1 MVRLL
6 SVLLVI
12 PLLASCTSIIEGDAK
27 PGVSFEKPGPAGT
40 VPTGLEKYYG
50 QQLAWQECASF
61 ATTGS
66 SRQAYG
72 TKRDVECTRLQ
83 VPLDYT
89 KPDGDTI
96 TIGVLRYKATGQKIG
111 SLLINPGGPGASG
124 MASAAA
130 MVSDYR
136 KTELGKRFDLIGFDP
151 RGIGASDPA
160 VKCLTGPERDQDRLD
175 LDVDTSPAGI
185 AQTEQENKA
194 YAEKCAAGTKF
205 GAAMLANMGTRDV
218 VKDMD
223 VLRSALG
230 DAKLSYVG
238 YSYGTR
244 IGTEYAETFPQNVRA
259 LVLDGAVDPAQDPGQ
274 STVAQARGFQRSFD
288 QFVKWCRDRGK
299 CPLVSK
305 DGSNSDAN
313 ASFRQLTLPLIEK
326 PVAVGDRKLSY
337 NDAITATI
345 QALYSEQFWPLL
357 QQGLDELK
365 NGKGAML
372 LRLADVYLDRDDQG
386 NYSTITD
393 AFTAVHCVDDPRM
406 TDKNAMLETAR
417 QYKAAA
423 PFLDDGN
430 PPGAALD
437 SCAFWPAPVTGEIA
451 PPKADGIPPLLVIS
465 TTGDPATPYEA
476 GVNLAKQLN
485 SRLLTFEG
493 EQHTVFL
500 QGRQCVDDIG
510 VKYLID
516 QTLPADG
523 TRCA

>member
-12 PLLASCTSIIEGDAK
+12 PLVASCTSIIEGAAK
-27 PGVSFEKPGPAGT
+27 PGVSLEKAGPAGT
-40 VPTGLEKYYG
+40 VPAGLEKFYG
-50 QQLAWQECASF
+50 QQLGWQDCAPF

-66 SRQAYG
+66 SRAAYG
-72 TKRDVECTRLQ
+72 SKRDVECTRLQ
-83 VPLDYT
+83 VPLDYS

-96 TIGVLRYKATGQKIG
+96 TIGVLRYKATGQRIG

-124 MASAAA
+124 MAAAA
-130 MVSDYR
+130 GMVSDYR
-136 KTELGKRFDLIGFDP
+136 KTELGKRFDLVGFDP

-160 VKCLTGPERDQDRLD
+160 VKCLTGPERDADRLD
-175 LDVDTSPAGI
+175 LDIDTSPAGL

-205 GAAMLANMGTRDV
+205 GASMLANLGTRDV

-259 LVLDGAVDPAQDPGQ
+259 LILDGAVDPTQDQ
-274 STVAQARGFQRSFD
+274 LASLVAQAAGFQKAFD
-288 QFVKWCRDRGK
+288 EFVKWCREKGD
-299 CPLVSK
+299 CPLG
-305 DGSNSDAN
+305 DDAN
-313 ASFRQLTLPLIEK
+313 ASFRQLTTPLIQK
-326 PVAVGDRKLSY
+326 PVNVGDRKLSY
-337 NDAITATI
+337 NDAITAAI
-345 QALYSEQFWPLL
+345 QALYSEQLWPLL
-357 QQGLDELK
+357 LDGLKELK
-365 NGKGAML
+365 NGRGRVLMT
-372 LRLADVYLDRDDQG
+372 LADAYLDRDDQG

-393 AFTAVHCVDDPRM
+393 AFNAVHCVDDQRL
-406 TDKNAMLETAR
+406 TDKNALLDAAKK
-417 QYKAAA
+417 YKEAA

-430 PPGAALD
+430 PPGATLD
-437 SCAFWPAPVTGEIA
+437 ACAFWPAPVTARTG

-465 TTGDPATPYEA
+465 TTGDPATPYDA
-476 GVNLAKQLN
+476 GVNLAKALN
-485 SRLLTFEG
+485 SRLLTYEG
-493 EQHTVFL
+493 VQHTVFL
-500 QGRQCVDDIG
+500 QGVACVDDAG

>member
-1 MVRLL
+1 L

-12 PLLASCTSIIEGDAK
+12 PLLASCTSIVEGDAK
-27 PGVSFEKPGPAGT
+27 PGVTFEKPGPAGT
-40 VPTGLEKYYG
+40 VPAGLEKFYG
-50 QQLAWQECASF
+50 QRLAWQDCAPF

-72 TKRDVECTRLQ
+72 TKRDVECTRLE
-83 VPLDYT
+83 VPLDYA
-89 KPDGDTI
+89 KPEADTI
-96 TIGVLRYKATGQKIG
+96 TIGVLRYRATGQKIG
-111 SLLINPGGPGASG
+111 SLLTNPGGPGASG
-124 MASAAA
+124 MASAAG

-136 KTELGKRFDLIGFDP
+136 KTELAKRFDLIGFDP
-151 RGIGASDPA
+151 RGIGASEPA
-160 VKCLTGPERDQDRLD
+160 VRCLSNSERDAERLD
-175 LDVDTSPAGI
+175 LDTDTSAAGI
-185 AQTEQENKA
+185 AQTEQENRT

-205 GAAMLANMGTRDV
+205 GASMLANLGTRDV

-259 LVLDGAVDPAQDPGQ
+259 LVLDGAVDPTQDQLQ
-274 STVAQARGFQRSFD
+274 SLVAQAAGFQKAFD
-288 QFVKWCRDRGK
+288 EFIKWCREKDD
-299 CPLVSK
+299 CPLT
-305 DGSNSDAN
+305 GDAN
-313 ASFRQLTLPLIEK
+313 SSFRQLTTPLIQK
-326 PVAVGDRKLSY
+326 PVDVGNRKLSY

-345 QALYSEQFWPLL
+345 QALYSEQLWPLL
-357 QQGLDELK
+357 LQGLNELK
-365 NGKGAML
+365 DGKGQML
-372 LRLADVYLDRDDQG
+372 LRLADAYFDRDDQG
-386 NYSTITD
+386 SYSTITD
-393 AFTAVHCVDDPRM
+393 AFSAVHCVDDPRL
-406 TDKNAMLETAR
+406 TDKNALLETAR

-437 SCAFWPAPVTGEIA
+437 ACAFWPAPVSARTG

-476 GVNLAKQLN
+476 GVNLAKALN

-493 EQHTVFL
+493 VQHTVFL
-500 QGRQCVDDIG
+500 QGQPCVDAAG
-510 VKYLID
+510 VKYLVD
-516 QTLPADG
+516 LTLPADG
-523 TRCA
+523 TRCAS

>member
-12 PLLASCTSIIEGDAK
+12 PLLASCTSVIEGTSK
-27 PGVSFEKPGPAGT
+27 PGVSFESSGPAGV
-40 VPTGLEKYYG
+40 VPAGLEEFYG
-50 QQLAWQECASF
+50 QKLGWENCAPY

-66 SRQAYG
+66 SRDAYG
-72 TKRDVECTRLQ
+72 TKRDVECTRLR
-83 VPLDYT
+83 VPLDYS
-89 KPDGDTI
+89 KPTGDTI

-111 SLLINPGGPGASG
+111 SLLTNPGGPGASG
-124 MASAAA
+124 MASAAG
-130 MVSDYR
+130 MVSEYR
-136 KTELGKRFDLIGFDP
+136 KTDLAEKFDLIGFDP
-151 RGIGASDPA
+151 RGIGASEPA
-160 VKCLTGPERDQDRLD
+160 VTCLTGPERDAERLD
-175 LDVDTSPAGI
+175 LDTDTSPAGI
-185 AQTEQENKA
+185 AQTEQENRT

-205 GAAMLANMGTRDV
+205 GAAMLANLGTRDV

-259 LVLDGAVDPAQDPGQ
+259 LILDGAVDPTQDQ
-274 STVAQARGFQRSFD
+274 LASLVAQAAGFQKAFD
-288 QFVKWCRDRGK
+288 EFVKWCRGK
-299 CPLVSK
+299 KDCPL
-305 DGSNSDAN
+305 GADAN
-313 ASFRQLTLPLIEK
+313 SSFRQLTTPLIQK
-326 PVAVGDRKLSY
+326 PVDVGDRKLSY
-337 NDAITATI
+337 NDAITAAI
-345 QALYSEQFWPLL
+345 QAMYSEQLWPILL
-357 QQGLDELK
+357 NGLQELK
-365 NGKGAML
+365 AGKGTTL
-372 LRLADVYLDRDDQG
+372 LRLADAYFDRDDQG
-386 NYSTITD
+386 QYSTITD
-393 AFTAVHCVDDPRM
+393 AFNAVHCVDDPRL
-406 TDKNAMLETAR
+406 TDKNALLET
-417 QYKAAA
+417 QKKYKEAA

-430 PPGAALD
+430 PAGAALD
-437 SCAFWPAPVTGEIA
+437 SCAFWPAPVTARTG

-476 GVNLAKQLN
+476 GVNLAKALN

-493 EQHTVFL
+493 VQHTVFL
-500 QGRQCVDDIG
+500 QGDRCVDDAG

>member
-12 PLLASCTSIIEGDAK
+12 PLLASCTSVIEGGPK
-27 PGVSFEKPGPAGT
+27 PGVTLEKAGPAGP
-40 VPTGLEKYYG
+40 VPAGLEEFYG
-50 QQLAWQECASF
+50 QQVAWQDCSSF

-72 TKRDVECTRLQ
+72 SKRDVECSRVQ
-83 VPLDYT
+83 VPLDYA
-89 KPDGDTI
+89 KPTGDKI
-96 TIGVLRYKATGQKIG
+96 TIGVLRYKATGDRIG

-124 MASAAA
+124 MAAAA
-130 MVSDYR
+130 GMVSDYR

-151 RGIGASDPA
+151 RGIGASEPA
-160 VKCLTGPERDQDRLD
+160 VRCLTGPERDAERLD
-175 LDVDTSPAGI
+175 LDLDTSPAGI

-194 YAEKCAAGTKF
+194 YADKCAAGTKF
-205 GAAMLANMGTRDV
+205 GASMLANLGTRDV

-259 LVLDGAVDPAQDPGQ
+259 LILDGAVDPGQDPLA
-274 STVAQARGFQRSFD
+274 SLVAQAAGFQKAFD
-288 QFVKWCRDRGK
+288 EFVKWCREKGD
-299 CPLVSK
+299 CPLT
-305 DGSNSDAN
+305 GGDAN
-313 ASFRQLTLPLIEK
+313 ASFRQLTTPLIGK
-326 PVAVGDRKLSY
+326 PVDVGDRKLGY

-345 QALYSEQFWPLL
+345 QALYSEQLWPVLL
-357 QQGLDELK
+357 NGLTELK
-365 NGKGAML
+365 NGKGRVL
-372 LRLADVYLDRDDQG
+372 LALADAYFDRDDQG
-386 NYSTITD
+386 EYSTITD
-393 AFTAVHCVDDPRM
+393 AFSAVHCVDDPRL
-406 TDKNAMLETAR
+406 TDKNALLESAR
-417 QYKAAA
+417 AYKAAA

-437 SCAFWPAPVTGEIA
+437 SCAFWPAPVTARTG

-476 GVNLAKQLN
+476 GVNLAKALN

-493 EQHTVFL
+493 VQHTVFL
-500 QGRQCVDDIG
+500 QGEKCVDDAG

>member
-12 PLLASCTSIIEGDAK
+12 PLLASCTTLIEGAAK

-40 VPTGLEKYYG
+40 VPAGLEKFYG
-50 QQLAWQECASF
+50 QRLAWENCAAY
-61 ATTGS
+61 ATTGT
-66 SRQAYG
+66 SREAFG
-72 TKRDVECTRLQ
+72 SKRDVECTRLE

-96 TIGVLRYKATGQKIG
+96 TIGVLRWKATGQKIG

-124 MASAAA
+124 MATAAGLVA
-130 MVSDYR
+130 DYR
-136 KTELGKRFDLIGFDP
+136 KTDLAARFDLIGFDP
-151 RGIGASDPA
+151 RGIGASLP
-160 VKCLTGPERDQDRLD
+160 VVQCLTGPERDADRLD
-175 LDVDTSPAGI
+175 LDLDTSAAGI
-185 AQTEQENKA
+185 TQTEQENKA

-205 GAAMLANMGTRDV
+205 GASMLANMGTRDV

-259 LVLDGAVDPAQDPGQ
+259 LILDGAVDPAQDQGQ

-288 QFVKWCRDRGK
+288 EFVKFCRDKGK
-299 CPLVSK
+299 CPL
-305 DGSNSDAN
+305 DGDAN

-326 PVAVGDRKLSY
+326 PVAVGNRKLSY
-337 NDAITATI
+337 NDALTATL
-345 QALYSEQFWPLL
+345 QALYSEQLWPLL
-357 QQGLDELK
+357 QQGLEELK
-365 NGKGAML
+365 AGKGTML
-372 LRLADVYLDRDDQG
+372 LRLADLYLDRDDQG

-393 AFTAVHCVDDPRM
+393 AFNAVHCVDDARV
-406 TDKNAMLETAR
+406 TDKNAMLEVAK

-437 SCAFWPAPVTGEIA
+437 PCAFWPVPVTGRTGV
-451 PPKADGIPPLLVIS
+451 PKADGIPPLLVIS
-465 TTGDPATPYEA
+465 TTGDPATPYDA
-476 GVNLAKQLN
+476 GVNLAKSLN

-500 QGRQCVDDIG
+500 QGRECVDTIG

>member
-1 MVRLL
+1 MPRLL

-12 PLLASCTSIIEGDAK
+12 PLLASCTSVIEGGAK
-27 PGVSFEKPGPAGT
+27 PGVSLEKAGPAGT
-40 VPTGLEKYYG
+40 VPAGLEKFYG
-50 QQLAWQECASF
+50 QQLGWQECASF

-72 TKRDVECTRLQ
+72 SKRDVECTRVQ
-83 VPLDYT
+83 VPLDYA

-96 TIGVLRYKATGQKIG
+96 TIGALRLKATGQKIG

-124 MASAAA
+124 MAAAA
-130 MVSDYR
+130 GMVADYR
-136 KTELGKRFDLIGFDP
+136 KTDLGKRFDLVGFDP
-151 RGIGASDPA
+151 RGIGASEPA
-160 VKCLTGPERDQDRLD
+160 VRCLTGQERDAERLD
-175 LDVDTSPAGI
+175 LDLDTSPAGI

-194 YAEKCAAGTKF
+194 YADKCAAGTKF
-205 GAAMLANMGTRDV
+205 GASMLANLGTRDV

-259 LVLDGAVDPAQDPGQ
+259 LVLDGAVDPAQDPLA
-274 STVAQARGFQRSFD
+274 SLVAQAAGFQKAFD
-288 QFVKWCRDRGK
+288 EFVKWCREKGD
-299 CPLVSK
+299 CPLS
-305 DGSNSDAN
+305 DDAN
-313 ASFRQLTLPLIEK
+313 TSFRNLTTPLIQK
-326 PVAVGDRKLSY
+326 PVDVGDRKLSY

-345 QALYSEQFWPLL
+345 QALYSEQLWPVLL
-357 QQGLDELK
+357 NGLTELR
-365 NGKGAML
+365 NGKGRVL
-372 LRLADVYLDRDDQG
+372 LALADAYYDRDDQG
-386 NYSTITD
+386 QYSTITD
-393 AFTAVHCVDDPRM
+393 AFSAVHCVDDPRL
-406 TDKNAMLETAR
+406 TDKNALLEAAKA
-417 QYKAAA
+417 YKAAA

-437 SCAFWPAPVTGEIA
+437 SCAFWPAPVTA
-451 PPKADGIPPLLVIS
+451 RTDPPKADGIPPLLVIS
-465 TTGDPATPYEA
+465 TTGDPATPYQA
-476 GVNLAKQLN
+476 GVNLAKALN

-493 EQHTVFL
+493 VQHTVFL
-500 QGRQCVDDIG
+500 QGEKCVDDAG

>member
-12 PLLASCTSIIEGDAK
+12 PLLASCTSIVDGTAK
-27 PGVSFEKPGPAGT
+27 PGVSLEKPGPAGT
-40 VPTGLEKYYG
+40 VPAGLEKFYG
-50 QQLAWQECASF
+50 QQLAWQDCAPF

-72 TKRDVECTRLQ
+72 SKRDVECTRLQ
-83 VPLDYT
+83 VPLDYS

-96 TIGVLRYKATGQKIG
+96 TIGVLRYRATGQKIG

-124 MASAAA
+124 MASAAGLIT
-130 MVSDYR
+130 DYR
-136 KTELGKRFDLIGFDP
+136 KTELAKRFDLIGFDP
-151 RGIGASDPA
+151 RGIGASEPA
-160 VKCLTGPERDQDRLD
+160 VRCLTGAERDAERLD
-175 LDVDTSPAGI
+175 LDVDTSAEGI

-205 GAAMLANMGTRDV
+205 GAAMLANLGTRDV

-230 DAKLSYVG
+230 DAKLSYLG

-259 LVLDGAVDPAQDPGQ
+259 LILDGAVDPTQDQ
-274 STVAQARGFQRSFD
+274 LASLVAQAAGFQKAFD
-288 QFVKWCRDRGK
+288 EFVKWCREKKD
-299 CPLVSK
+299 CPLG
-305 DGSNSDAN
+305 DDAN
-313 ASFRQLTLPLIEK
+313 ASFRQLTTPLIQK
-326 PVAVGDRKLSY
+326 PVNVGDRKLSY

-345 QALYSEQFWPLL
+345 QALYSEQLWPLL
-357 QQGLDELK
+357 LDGLDELK
-365 NGKGAML
+365 TGKGGTL
-372 LRLADVYLDRDDQG
+372 LRLADAYLDRDDQG

-393 AFTAVHCVDDPRM
+393 AFTAVHCVDDPRL
-406 TDKNAMLETAR
+406 TDKNALLETAKK
-417 QYKAAA
+417 YKEAA

-437 SCAFWPAPVTGEIA
+437 SCAFWPAPVSGRTA

-465 TTGDPATPYEA
+465 TTGDPATPYQA
-476 GVNLAKQLN
+476 GVNLAKALN

-493 EQHTVFL
+493 VQHTVFL
-500 QGRQCVDDIG
+500 QGDKCVDEAG

-516 QTLPADG
+516 LTLPADG

>member
-1 MVRLL
+1 M
-6 SVLLVI
+6 LLVI
-12 PLLASCTSIIEGDAK
+12 PLLASCTSIIEGAAK
-27 PGVSFEKPGPAGT
+27 PGVSLEKPGPAGT
-40 VPTGLEKYYG
+40 VPAGLEKFYG
-50 QQLAWQECASF
+50 QQLAWQDCASF
-61 ATTGS
+61 AKTGS

-72 TKRDVECTRLQ
+72 NKRDVECTRLQ
-83 VPLDYT
+83 VPLDYS

-96 TIGVLRYKATGQKIG
+96 IIGVLRYKATGQKIG

-124 MASAAA
+124 MAAAA
-130 MVSDYR
+130 GMVSDYR

-151 RGIGASDPA
+151 RGIGASEPE
-160 VKCLTGPERDQDRLD
+160 VKCLTGPERDAERLD
-175 LDVDTSPAGI
+175 LDVDTSAQGI

-205 GAAMLANMGTRDV
+205 GAAMLANLGTRDV

-259 LVLDGAVDPAQDPGQ
+259 LILDGAVDPTQDQ
-274 STVAQARGFQRSFD
+274 FASLVAQAAGFQKAFTEFS
-288 QFVKWCRDRGK
+288 KWCRAQRD
-299 CPLVSK
+299 CPLG
-305 DGSNSDAN
+305 DDAN
-313 ASFRQLTLPLIEK
+313 ASFRELTTPLIQK
-326 PVAVGDRKLSY
+326 PVEVGNRKLSY
-337 NDAITATI
+337 NDAITAAI
-345 QALYSEQFWPLL
+345 QAMYSEQLWPVLL
-357 QQGLDELK
+357 NGLTELK
-365 NGKGAML
+365 KGRGTTL
-372 LRLADVYLDRDDQG
+372 LRLADAYFDRDDQG

-393 AFTAVHCVDDPRM
+393 AFNAVHCVDDPRL
-406 TDKNAMLETAR
+406 TDKNALLETAKK
-417 QYKAAA
+417 YKEAA

-430 PPGAALD
+430 PAGAALD
-437 SCAFWPAPVTGEIA
+437 SCAFWPAPVTGRTEA
-451 PPKADGIPPLLVIS
+451 PKAGGIPPLLVIS

-476 GVNLAKQLN
+476 GVNLAKALN
-485 SRLLTFEG
+485 SKLLTFEG
-493 EQHTVFL
+493 VQHTVFL
-500 QGRQCVDDIG
+500 QGEACVDDIG

>member
-1 MVRLL
+1 
-6 SVLLVI
+6 VLLVI
-12 PLLASCTSIIEGDAK
+12 PLLASCTSILEGTAK

-40 VPTGLEKYYG
+40 VPAGLEKFYG
-50 QQLAWQECASF
+50 QQLAWQDCAPF

-72 TKRDVECTRLQ
+72 SKRDVECTRLQ
-83 VPLDYT
+83 VPLDYS

-96 TIGVLRYKATGQKIG
+96 TIGVLRYRATGQKIG
-111 SLLINPGGPGASG
+111 SLLINPGGPGGSG
-124 MASAAA
+124 MASAAG
-130 MVSDYR
+130 MVADYR

-151 RGIGASDPA
+151 RGIGASEPE
-160 VKCLTGPERDQDRLD
+160 VKCLTGPERDAERLD
-175 LDVDTSPAGI
+175 LDVDTSAEGI

-230 DAKLSYVG
+230 DAKLTYVG

-259 LVLDGAVDPAQDPGQ
+259 LILDGAVDPTQDQ
-274 STVAQARGFQRSFD
+274 LASLVAQAAGFQKAFD
-288 QFVKWCRDRGK
+288 EFVKWCREKRD

-305 DGSNSDAN
+305 DGSSSDAN
-313 ASFRQLTLPLIEK
+313 ASFRQLTTPLIQK
-326 PVAVGDRKLSY
+326 PVDVGNRKLSY
-337 NDAITATI
+337 NDAITAAI
-345 QALYSEQFWPLL
+345 QAMYSQQLWPVLL
-357 QQGLDELK
+357 DGLNELK
-365 NGKGAML
+365 KGRGTTL
-372 LRLADVYLDRDDQG
+372 LRLADAYFDRDDQG

-393 AFTAVHCVDDPRM
+393 AFNAVHCVDDPRL
-406 TDKNAMLETAR
+406 TDKNALLETAKK
-417 QYKAAA
+417 YKEAA

-430 PPGAALD
+430 PPGAPLD
-437 SCAFWPAPVTGEIA
+437 ACAFWPAPVTGRTD
-451 PPKADGIPPLLVIS
+451 PPKADGIPPLLIIS
-465 TTGDPATPYEA
+465 TTKDPATPYEA
-476 GVNLAKQLN
+476 GVNLAKALN

-493 EQHTVFL
+493 VQHTVFL
-500 QGRQCVDDIG
+500 QGEKCVDDIG

>member
-1 MVRLL
+1 L

-12 PLLASCTSIIEGDAK
+12 PLLASCTSILDGTAK

-40 VPTGLEKYYG
+40 VPAGLEKFYG
-50 QQLAWQECASF
+50 QQLAWQDCAPF

-72 TKRDVECTRLQ
+72 SKRDVECTRLQ
-83 VPLDYT
+83 VPLDYS

-96 TIGVLRYKATGQKIG
+96 TIGVLRYRATGQKIG
-111 SLLINPGGPGASG
+111 SLLINPGGPGGSG
-124 MASAAA
+124 MASAAG
-130 MVSDYR
+130 MVADYR

-151 RGIGASDPA
+151 RGIGASEPE
-160 VKCLTGPERDQDRLD
+160 VKCLTGPERDAERLD
-175 LDVDTSPAGI
+175 LDVDTSAEGI

-259 LVLDGAVDPAQDPGQ
+259 LILDGAVDPTQDQ
-274 STVAQARGFQRSFD
+274 LASLVAQAAGFQKAFD
-288 QFVKWCRDRGK
+288 EFVKWCREKRD
-299 CPLVSK
+299 CPLE
-305 DGSNSDAN
+305 DDAN
-313 ASFRQLTLPLIEK
+313 ASFRRLTTPLIQK
-326 PVAVGDRKLSY
+326 PVDVGNRKLSY
-337 NDAITATI
+337 NDAITAAI
-345 QALYSEQFWPLL
+345 QAMYSEQLWPLL
-357 QQGLDELK
+357 LDGLNELK
-365 NGKGAML
+365 KGRGSTL
-372 LRLADVYLDRDDQG
+372 LRLADAYFDRDDQG

-393 AFTAVHCVDDPRM
+393 AFNAVHCVDDPRL
-406 TDKNAMLETAR
+406 TDKNALLETAKK
-417 QYKAAA
+417 YKEAA

-430 PPGAALD
+430 PPGAPLD
-437 SCAFWPAPVTGEIA
+437 ACAFWPAPVTGRTD

-476 GVNLAKQLN
+476 GVNLAKALN

-493 EQHTVFL
+493 VQHTVFL
-500 QGRQCVDDIG
+500 QGEKCVDDIG

>member
-12 PLLASCTSIIEGDAK
+12 PLLASCTSILEGTAK
-27 PGVSFEKPGPAGT
+27 PGVTFEKPGPAGT
-40 VPTGLEKYYG
+40 VPTGLEKFYG
-50 QQLAWQECASF
+50 QQLAWQDCAPF

-72 TKRDVECTRLQ
+72 SKRDVECTRLQ
-83 VPLDYT
+83 VPLDYS

-96 TIGVLRYKATGQKIG
+96 TIGVLRYRATGQKIG
-111 SLLINPGGPGASG
+111 SLLINPGGPGGSG
-124 MASAAA
+124 MASAAG
-130 MVSDYR
+130 MVADYH
-136 KTELGKRFDLIGFDP
+136 KTELAKRFDLIGFDP
-151 RGIGASDPA
+151 RGIGASEPE
-160 VKCLTGPERDQDRLD
+160 VKCLTGPERDAERLD
-175 LDVDTSPAGI
+175 LDVDTSAEGI

-194 YAEKCAAGTKF
+194 YAGKCAAGTKF

-230 DAKLSYVG
+230 DAKLTYVG

-259 LVLDGAVDPAQDPGQ
+259 LILDGAVDPTQDQ
-274 STVAQARGFQRSFD
+274 LASLVAQAAGFQKAFD
-288 QFVKWCRDRGK
+288 EFAKWCREKRD
-299 CPLVSK
+299 CPLG
-305 DGSNSDAN
+305 DNAN
-313 ASFRQLTLPLIEK
+313 ASFRQLTTPLIQK
-326 PVAVGDRKLSY
+326 PVDVGNRKLSY
-337 NDAITATI
+337 NDAITAAI
-345 QALYSEQFWPLL
+345 QAMYSQQLWPLL
-357 QQGLDELK
+357 LDGLNELK
-365 NGKGAML
+365 KGRGTTL
-372 LRLADVYLDRDDQG
+372 LRLADAYFDRDDQG

-393 AFTAVHCVDDPRM
+393 AFNAVHCVDDPRL
-406 TDKNAMLETAR
+406 TDKNALLETAKK
-417 QYKAAA
+417 YKEAA

-430 PPGAALD
+430 PPGAPLD
-437 SCAFWPAPVTGEIA
+437 ACAFWPAPVTGRTD
-451 PPKADGIPPLLVIS
+451 PPKADGIPPLLIIS
-465 TTGDPATPYEA
+465 TTKDPATPYEA
-476 GVNLAKQLN
+476 GVNLAKALN

-493 EQHTVFL
+493 VQHTVFL
-500 QGRQCVDDIG
+500 QGEKCVDDIG

>member
-1 MVRLL
+1 M

-12 PLLASCTSIIEGDAK
+12 PLLASCTSIIEGAAK
-27 PGVSFEKPGPAGT
+27 PGVSLEKPGPAGT
-40 VPTGLEKYYG
+40 VPAGLEKFYG
-50 QQLAWQECASF
+50 QQLAWQDCAPF

-72 TKRDVECTRLQ
+72 SRRDVECTRLQ
-83 VPLDYT
+83 VPLDYS

-124 MASAAA
+124 MASAAG

-151 RGIGASDPA
+151 RGIGASEPE
-160 VKCLTGPERDQDRLD
+160 VKCLTGPERDAERLD
-175 LDVDTSPAGI
+175 LDVDTSAQGI

-205 GAAMLANMGTRDV
+205 GAAMLANLGTRDV

-259 LVLDGAVDPAQDPGQ
+259 LILDGAVDPTQNQLA
-274 STVAQARGFQRSFD
+274 SLVAQAAGFQKAFD
-288 QFVKWCRDRGK
+288 EFVKWCRDQRD
-299 CPLVSK
+299 CPLG
-305 DGSNSDAN
+305 DDAN
-313 ASFRQLTLPLIEK
+313 ASFRQLTTPLIQK
-326 PVAVGDRKLSY
+326 PVEVGNRKLSY
-337 NDAITATI
+337 NDAITAAI
-345 QALYSEQFWPLL
+345 QAMYSEQLWPVLL
-357 QQGLDELK
+357 NGLTELK
-365 NGKGAML
+365 KGRGTTL
-372 LRLADVYLDRDDQG
+372 LRLADAYFDRDDQG

-393 AFTAVHCVDDPRM
+393 AFNAVHCVDDPRL
-406 TDKNAMLETAR
+406 TDKNALLETAKK
-417 QYKAAA
+417 YKEAA

-437 SCAFWPAPVTGEIA
+437 SCAFWPVPVSGRTD

-476 GVNLAKQLN
+476 GVNLAKALN
-485 SRLLTFEG
+485 SKLLTFEG
-493 EQHTVFL
+493 VQHTVFL
-500 QGRQCVDDIG
+500 QGEKCVDEIG

>member
-1 MVRLL
+1 MARLL

-12 PLLASCTSIIEGDAK
+12 PLLASCTSIIEGTSK
-27 PGVSFEKPGPAGT
+27 PGVIFEETGPAGT
-40 VPTGLEKYYG
+40 VPAGLEEFYG
-50 QQLAWQECASF
+50 QKLGWESCAPY

-66 SRQAYG
+66 SREAYG
-72 TKRDVECTRLQ
+72 TKRDVECTRLR

-89 KPDGDTI
+89 KPTGDTI

-111 SLLINPGGPGASG
+111 SLLTNPGGPGASG
-124 MASAAA
+124 MASAAGMITA
-130 MVSDYR
+130 YR
-136 KTELGKRFDLIGFDP
+136 KTDLAAKFDLVGFDP
-151 RGIGASDPA
+151 RGIGASEPA
-160 VKCLTGPERDQDRLD
+160 VKCLTGPERDAERLD

-194 YAEKCAAGTKF
+194 YAEKCAAETKF
-205 GAAMLANMGTRDV
+205 GASMLANLGTRDV

-259 LVLDGAVDPAQDPGQ
+259 LILDGAVDPTQDQ
-274 STVAQARGFQRSFD
+274 LASLVAQAAGFQKAFD
-288 QFVKWCRDRGK
+288 EFVKWCRGK
-299 CPLVSK
+299 NDCPLG
-305 DGSNSDAN
+305 DDAN
-313 ASFRQLTLPLIEK
+313 ASFRQLTTPLIQK
-326 PVAVGDRKLSY
+326 PVTVGDRKLSY
-337 NDAITATI
+337 NDAITAAI
-345 QALYSEQFWPLL
+345 QAMYSEQLWPILL
-357 QQGLDELK
+357 NGLQELK
-365 NGKGAML
+365 SGKGTTL
-372 LRLADVYLDRDDQG
+372 LRLADAYYDRDDQG
-386 NYSTITD
+386 SYSTITD
-393 AFTAVHCVDDPRM
+393 AFNAVHCVDDARL
-406 TDKNAMLETAR
+406 TDKNALLETAK

-437 SCAFWPAPVTGEIA
+437 ACSFWPAPVSATIA

-476 GVNLAKQLN
+476 GVNLAKALN

-493 EQHTVFL
+493 VQHTVFL
-500 QGRQCVDDIG
+500 QGDQCVDGAG

>member
-1 MVRLL
+1 M
-6 SVLLVI
+6 LLVI
-12 PLLASCTSIIEGDAK
+12 PLLASCTSVIEGAAK
-27 PGVSFEKPGPAGT
+27 PGVSLEKPGPAGT
-40 VPTGLEKYYG
+40 VPAGLEKFYG
-50 QQLAWQECASF
+50 QQLAWQDCAPF
-61 ATTGS
+61 AKTGS

-72 TKRDVECTRLQ
+72 SKRDVECTRLQ

-89 KPDGDTI
+89 KPDGNTI

-124 MASAAA
+124 MAAAAA

-151 RGIGASDPA
+151 RGIGASEPE
-160 VKCLTGPERDQDRLD
+160 VKCLTGPERDAERLD
-175 LDVDTSPAGI
+175 LDVDTSAQGI

-205 GAAMLANMGTRDV
+205 GAAMLANLGTRDV

-259 LVLDGAVDPAQDPGQ
+259 LILDGAVDPTQDQ
-274 STVAQARGFQRSFD
+274 LASLVAQAAGFQKAFTE
-288 QFVKWCRDRGK
+288 FAKWCRAQRD
-299 CPLVSK
+299 CPLG
-305 DGSNSDAN
+305 DDAN
-313 ASFRQLTLPLIEK
+313 ASFRELTTPLIQK
-326 PVAVGDRKLSY
+326 PVEVGNRKLSY
-337 NDAITATI
+337 NDAITAAI
-345 QALYSEQFWPLL
+345 QAMYSEQLWPVLL
-357 QQGLDELK
+357 NGLTELK
-365 NGKGAML
+365 KGRGTTL
-372 LRLADVYLDRDDQG
+372 LRLADAYFDRDDQG

-393 AFTAVHCVDDPRM
+393 AFNAVHCVDDPRL
-406 TDKNAMLETAR
+406 TDKNALLETAKK
-417 QYKAAA
+417 YKEAA

-437 SCAFWPAPVTGEIA
+437 SCAFWPAPVTSRTDA
-451 PPKADGIPPLLVIS
+451 PKADGIPPLLVIS

-476 GVNLAKQLN
+476 GVNLAKALN
-485 SRLLTFEG
+485 SKLLTFEG
-493 EQHTVFL
+493 VQHTVFL
-500 QGRQCVDDIG
+500 QGETCVDEIG

>member
-12 PLLASCTSIIEGDAK
+12 PLLASCTTIIEGAAK
-27 PGVSFEKPGPAGT
+27 PGVSLEKPGPAGT
-40 VPTGLEKYYG
+40 VPAGLEKFYG
-50 QQLAWQECASF
+50 QQLAWQECSSF

-66 SRQAYG
+66 SKDAYG
-72 TKRDVECTRLQ
+72 SKRDVECTRLQ
-83 VPLDYT
+83 VPLDYA
-89 KPDGDTI
+89 KPDADTI
-96 TIGVLRYKATGQKIG
+96 TIGVLRWKATGQKIG

-124 MASAAA
+124 MAAAA
-130 MVSDYR
+130 SMVGEYR
-136 KTELGKRFDLIGFDP
+136 KSELGGRFDLIGFDP
-151 RGIGASDPA
+151 RGIGASEPA
-160 VKCLTGPERDQDRLD
+160 VRCLTGPERDADRLD
-175 LDVDTSPAGI
+175 LDLDTSPAGI

-194 YAEKCAAGTKF
+194 YAEKCSAGTKF
-205 GAAMLANMGTRDV
+205 GASMLANMGTRDV

-259 LVLDGAVDPAQDPGQ
+259 LILDGAVDPAQDQGQ

-288 QFVKWCRDRGK
+288 EFAKWCREKGDCALG
-299 CPLVSK
+299 
-305 DGSNSDAN
+305 DDAN

-326 PVAVGDRKLSY
+326 PVAVGNRKLSY

-345 QALYSEQFWPLL
+345 QALYSEQLWPLL
-357 QQGLDELK
+357 QQGLEELK
-365 NGKGAML
+365 AGKGTML
-372 LRLADVYLDRDDQG
+372 LRLADIYLDRDEQG

-393 AFTAVHCVDDPRM
+393 AFNAVHCVDDARV
-406 TDKNAMLETAR
+406 TDKNAMVEVAK

-437 SCAFWPAPVTGEIA
+437 ACAFWPVPVTGRTGV
-451 PPKADGIPPLLVIS
+451 PKADGIPPLLVIS

-500 QGRQCVDDIG
+500 QGVQCVDAAG

-523 TRCA
+523 TRCAS

>member
-27 PGVSFEKPGPAGT
+27 PGVTLEKPGPAGT
-40 VPTGLEKYYG
+40 VPAGLEKFYG
-50 QQLAWQECASF
+50 QQLAWQDCAPF

-72 TKRDVECTRLQ
+72 SKRDVECTRLT
-83 VPLDYT
+83 VPLDYS

-124 MASAAA
+124 MASAAG
-130 MVSDYR
+130 MIPDYR
-136 KTELGKRFDLIGFDP
+136 KTDLAKRFDLIGFDP
-151 RGIGASDPA
+151 RGIGASEPE
-160 VKCLTGPERDQDRLD
+160 VKCLTDPERDAERLD
-175 LDVDTSPAGI
+175 LDVDTSAQGI

-205 GAAMLANMGTRDV
+205 GASMLANLGTRDV

-259 LVLDGAVDPAQDPGQ
+259 LILDGAVDPTQDQ
-274 STVAQARGFQRSFD
+274 LASLVAQAAGFQKAFD
-288 QFVKWCRDRGK
+288 EFVKWCRDKGG
-299 CPLVSK
+299 CPLG
-305 DGSNSDAN
+305 DDAN
-313 ASFRQLTLPLIEK
+313 ASFRQLTTPLIQK
-326 PVAVGDRKLSY
+326 PVSVGARLLSY
-337 NDAITATI
+337 NDAITAAI
-345 QALYSEQFWPLL
+345 QAMYSEQLWPVLL
-357 QQGLDELK
+357 KGLTELK
-365 NGKGAML
+365 NGRGSVL
-372 LRLADVYLDRDDQG
+372 LDLADAYFDRDDQG
-386 NYSTITD
+386 KYSTITD
-393 AFTAVHCVDDPRM
+393 AFNAVHCVDDPRL
-406 TDKNAMLETAR
+406 TDKNALLETAKK
-417 QYKAAA
+417 YKEAA

-437 SCAFWPAPVTGEIA
+437 SCAFWPAPVSGRTD

-465 TTGDPATPYEA
+465 TTGDPATPYQS
-476 GVNLAKQLN
+476 GVNLAKALN
-485 SRLLTFEG
+485 SKLLTYEG
-493 EQHTVFL
+493 VQHTVFL
-500 QGRQCVDDIG
+500 QGVQCVDDAG

>member
-1 MVRLL
+1 L

-12 PLLASCTSIIEGDAK
+12 PLLASCTSILEGTAK

-40 VPTGLEKYYG
+40 VPAGLEKFYG
-50 QQLAWQECASF
+50 QQLAWQDCAPF

-72 TKRDVECTRLQ
+72 SKRDVECTRLQ
-83 VPLDYT
+83 VPLDYS

-96 TIGVLRYKATGQKIG
+96 TIGVLRYRATGQKIG
-111 SLLINPGGPGASG
+111 SLLINPGGPGGSG
-124 MASAAA
+124 MAAAA
-130 MVSDYR
+130 GMVADYR

-151 RGIGASDPA
+151 RGIGASEPE
-160 VKCLTGPERDQDRLD
+160 VKCLTGPERDAERLD
-175 LDVDTSPAGI
+175 LDVDTSAEGI

-230 DAKLSYVG
+230 DAKLTYVG

-259 LVLDGAVDPAQDPGQ
+259 LILDGAVDPTQDQ
-274 STVAQARGFQRSFD
+274 LASLVAQAAGFQKAFD
-288 QFVKWCRDRGK
+288 EFAKWCREKRD
-299 CPLVSK
+299 CPLG
-305 DGSNSDAN
+305 DDAN
-313 ASFRQLTLPLIEK
+313 ASFRQLTTPLIQK
-326 PVAVGDRKLSY
+326 PVDVGNRKLSY
-337 NDAITATI
+337 NDAITAAI
-345 QALYSEQFWPLL
+345 QAMYSEQLWPLL
-357 QQGLDELK
+357 LDGLNELK
-365 NGKGAML
+365 KGRGTTL
-372 LRLADVYLDRDDQG
+372 LRLADAYFDRDDQG

-393 AFTAVHCVDDPRM
+393 AFNAVHCVDDPRL
-406 TDKNAMLETAR
+406 TDKNALLETAKK
-417 QYKAAA
+417 YKEAA

-430 PPGAALD
+430 PPGAPLD
-437 SCAFWPAPVTGEIA
+437 ACAFWPAPVTGRTD
-451 PPKADGIPPLLVIS
+451 PPKADGIPPLLIIS
-465 TTGDPATPYEA
+465 TTKDPATPYEA
-476 GVNLAKQLN
+476 GVNLAKALN

-493 EQHTVFL
+493 VQHTVFL
-500 QGRQCVDDIG
+500 QGEKCVDDIG

>member
-1 MVRLL
+1 M
-6 SVLLVI
+6 LLVI
-12 PLLASCTSIIEGDAK
+12 PLLASCTSVIEGGAR
-27 PGVSFEKPGPAGT
+27 PGVSLEKAGPAGT
-40 VPTGLEKYYG
+40 VPAGLEKFYG
-50 QQLAWQECASF
+50 QQLAWQDCAPF
-61 ATTGS
+61 AQTGS

-72 TKRDVECTRLQ
+72 SKRDVECTRAE
-83 VPLDYT
+83 VPLDYS

-96 TIGVLRYKATGQKIG
+96 TIGVLRYRATGDKIG

-124 MASAAA
+124 MAAAA
-130 MVSDYR
+130 GMLNDYR
-136 KTELGKRFDLIGFDP
+136 KTELAKRFDLIGFDP
-151 RGIGASDPA
+151 RGIGASEPA
-160 VKCLTGPERDQDRLD
+160 VRCLTGPERDEERLD
-175 LDVDTSPAGI
+175 LDLDTSPAGI

-205 GAAMLANMGTRDV
+205 GEAMLANLGTRDV

-259 LVLDGAVDPAQDPGQ
+259 LVLDGAVDPTQDPLA
-274 STVAQARGFQRSFD
+274 SLVAQAAGFQKAFD
-288 QFVKWCRDRGK
+288 EFVKWCRDKGD
-299 CPLVSK
+299 CPL
-305 DGSNSDAN
+305 GGGDAN
-313 ASFRQLTLPLIEK
+313 ASFRELTTPLIQR
-326 PVAVGDRKLSY
+326 PVPVGDRKLGY

-345 QALYSEQFWPLL
+345 QALYSEQLWPLL
-357 QQGLDELK
+357 LNGLTELRD
-365 NGKGAML
+365 GKGRVL
-372 LRLADVYLDRDDQG
+372 LLLADAYFDRDEQG
-386 NYSTITD
+386 EYSTITD
-393 AFTAVHCVDDPRM
+393 AFNAVHCVDDQRL
-406 TDKNAMLETAR
+406 TDKNRLMETAR
-417 QYKAAA
+417 AYKAAA

-437 SCAFWPAPVTGEIA
+437 SCAFWPVPVTA
-451 PPKADGIPPLLVIS
+451 DTDPPKAEGIPPLLVIS

-476 GVNLAKQLN
+476 GVNLAKALN
-485 SRLLTFEG
+485 SRLLTYEG
-493 EQHTVFL
+493 VQHTVFL
-500 QGRQCVDDIG
+500 QGENCVDEIG

>member
-12 PLLASCTSIIEGDAK
+12 PLVASCTSIVEGTAK
-27 PGVSFEKPGPAGT
+27 PGVSLEKAGPAGT
-40 VPTGLEKYYG
+40 VPAGLEKYYG
-50 QQLAWQECASF
+50 QQLGWQDCAPF

-66 SRQAYG
+66 SRSAFG
-72 TKRDVECTRLQ
+72 NKRDVECTRLQ
-83 VPLDYT
+83 VPLDYA

-96 TIGVLRYKATGQKIG
+96 TVGVLRYKATGEKIG

-124 MASAAA
+124 MAAAA
-130 MVSDYR
+130 GMVSDYR
-136 KTELGKRFDLIGFDP
+136 KTDLAKRFDLVGFDP
-151 RGIGASDPA
+151 RGVGASEPA
-160 VKCLTGPERDQDRLD
+160 VKCLTGPERDAERLD
-175 LDVDTSPAGI
+175 LDIDTSPAGI

-205 GAAMLANMGTRDV
+205 GASMLANLGTRDV

-259 LVLDGAVDPAQDPGQ
+259 LILDGAVDPTQDQ
-274 STVAQARGFQRSFD
+274 LASLVAQAAGFQKAFNE
-288 QFVKWCRDRGK
+288 FVKWCKEKGD
-299 CPLVSK
+299 CPLG
-305 DGSNSDAN
+305 DDAN
-313 ASFRQLTLPLIEK
+313 TSFRQLTTPLIQK
-326 PVAVGDRKLSY
+326 PVTVGDRKLSY
-337 NDAITATI
+337 NDAITAAI
-345 QALYSEQFWPLL
+345 QALYSEQLWPLL
-357 QQGLDELK
+357 LDGLKELK
-365 NGKGAML
+365 NGRGRVL
-372 LRLADVYLDRDDQG
+372 ISLADAYLDRDDQG

-393 AFTAVHCVDDPRM
+393 SFNAVHCVDDQRL
-406 TDKNAMLETAR
+406 TDKNALLDTAKK
-417 QYKAAA
+417 YKEAA

-437 SCAFWPAPVTGEIA
+437 SCAFWPAPVSARTG

-476 GVNLAKQLN
+476 GVNLAKALN
-485 SRLLTFEG
+485 SRLLTYEG
-493 EQHTVFL
+493 VQHTVFL
-500 QGRQCVDDIG
+500 QGVGCVDNAG

>member
-1 MVRLL
+1 M
-6 SVLLVI
+6 LLVI
-12 PLLASCTSIIEGDAK
+12 PLLASCTSIVDGTAK

-40 VPTGLEKYYG
+40 VPAGLEKYYG
-50 QQLAWQECASF
+50 QQLAWQDCAPF

-72 TKRDVECTRLQ
+72 SKRDVECTRLE
-83 VPLDYT
+83 VPLDYS

-124 MASAAA
+124 MASAAGLI
-130 MVSDYR
+130 SDYR
-136 KTELGKRFDLIGFDP
+136 KTDLAKRFDLIGFDP
-151 RGIGASDPA
+151 RGIGASEPT
-160 VKCLTGPERDQDRLD
+160 VKCLTGPERDADRLD
-175 LDVDTSPAGI
+175 LDVDTSAEGI

-205 GAAMLANMGTRDV
+205 GAAMLANLGTRDV

-230 DAKLSYVG
+230 DAKLSYLG

-259 LVLDGAVDPAQDPGQ
+259 LILDGAVDPTQDQ
-274 STVAQARGFQRSFD
+274 LASLVAQAAGFQKAFD
-288 QFVKWCRDRGK
+288 EFVKWCREKKD
-299 CPLVSK
+299 CPLG
-305 DGSNSDAN
+305 DDAN
-313 ASFRQLTLPLIEK
+313 ASFRQLTTPLIQK
-326 PVAVGDRKLSY
+326 PVNVGNRKLSY

-345 QALYSEQFWPLL
+345 QALYSEQLWPLL
-357 QQGLDELK
+357 LDGLDELK
-365 NGKGAML
+365 NGKGATL
-372 LRLADVYLDRDDQG
+372 LRLADAYLDRDDQG

-393 AFTAVHCVDDPRM
+393 AFNAVHCVDDPRL
-406 TDKNAMLETAR
+406 TDKNALLEAAKK
-417 QYKAAA
+417 YKQAA

-437 SCAFWPAPVTGEIA
+437 SCAFWPAPVSGRTD

-476 GVNLAKQLN
+476 GVNLAKALN
-485 SRLLTFEG
+485 SRLLTYEG
-493 EQHTVFL
+493 VQHTVFL
-500 QGRQCVDDIG
+500 QGVRCVDDAG

-516 QTLPADG
+516 LTLPADG

>member
-12 PLLASCTSIIEGDAK
+12 PLLASCTSVIEGTGK
-27 PGVSFEKPGPAGT
+27 PGVSLEKAGPAGT
-40 VPTGLEKYYG
+40 VPAGLEKFYG
-50 QQLAWQECASF
+50 QQLAWQDCAPF

-66 SRQAYG
+66 SKSAFG
-72 TKRDVECTRLQ
+72 SKRDVECTRLE
-83 VPLDYT
+83 VPLDYS
-89 KPDGDTI
+89 KADGDTI
-96 TIGVLRYKATGQKIG
+96 NIGVLRYKATGQKIG

-124 MASAAA
+124 MAAAA
-130 MVSDYR
+130 GMVSDYR
-136 KTELGKRFDLIGFDP
+136 KTELAKRFDLVGFDP
-151 RGIGASDPA
+151 RGIGASEPA
-160 VKCLTGPERDQDRLD
+160 VKCLTGPERDADRLD
-175 LDVDTSPAGI
+175 LDIDTSPAGI

-205 GAAMLANMGTRDV
+205 GASMLANLGTRDV

-259 LVLDGAVDPAQDPGQ
+259 LILDGAVDPTQDQ
-274 STVAQARGFQRSFD
+274 LASLVAQAAGFQKAFNE
-288 QFVKWCRDRGK
+288 FVKWCREKGD
-299 CPLVSK
+299 CPLG
-305 DGSNSDAN
+305 DDAN
-313 ASFRQLTLPLIEK
+313 TSFRQLTTPLIQK
-326 PVAVGDRKLSY
+326 PVTVGDRKLSY
-337 NDAITATI
+337 NDAITAAI
-345 QALYSEQFWPLL
+345 QALYSEQLWPLL
-357 QQGLDELK
+357 LDGLKELK
-365 NGKGAML
+365 NGRGRVLMT
-372 LRLADVYLDRDDQG
+372 LADAYLDRDDQG

-393 AFTAVHCVDDPRM
+393 AFNAVHCVDDQRL
-406 TDKNAMLETAR
+406 TDKNALLDTAKK
-417 QYKAAA
+417 YKEAA

-430 PPGAALD
+430 PPGATLD
-437 SCAFWPAPVTGEIA
+437 SCAFWPAPVTARTG

-476 GVNLAKQLN
+476 GVNLAKALN
-485 SRLLTFEG
+485 SRLLTYEG
-493 EQHTVFL
+493 VQHTVFL
-500 QGRQCVDDIG
+500 QGVACVDDAG

>member
-12 PLLASCTSIIEGDAK
+12 PLLASCTSIIEGAAR
-27 PGVSFEKPGPAGT
+27 PGVSLEKQGPAGT
-40 VPTGLEKYYG
+40 VPAGLEKYYG

-72 TKRDVECTRLQ
+72 NKRDVECTRLQ
-83 VPLDYT
+83 VPLDYS

-124 MASAAA
+124 MASAAS

-136 KTELGKRFDLIGFDP
+136 KTELGQRFDLIGFDP
-151 RGIGASDPA
+151 RGIGASEPA
-160 VKCLTGPERDQDRLD
+160 VKCLTGPERDAERLD
-175 LDVDTSPAGI
+175 LDVDTSPQGI

-205 GAAMLANMGTRDV
+205 GASMLANLGTRDV

-259 LVLDGAVDPAQDPGQ
+259 LILDGAVDPTQDQ
-274 STVAQARGFQRSFD
+274 LASLVAQAAGFQKAFNE
-288 QFVKWCRDRGK
+288 FVKWCREKRD
-299 CPLVSK
+299 CPLG
-305 DGSNSDAN
+305 DDAN
-313 ASFRQLTLPLIEK
+313 ASFRQLTTPLIQK
-326 PVAVGDRKLSY
+326 PVNVGNRSLSY

-345 QALYSEQFWPLL
+345 QALYSEQLWPLL
-357 QQGLDELK
+357 LDGLNELK

-372 LRLADVYLDRDDQG
+372 LRLADAYFDRDDQG
-386 NYSTITD
+386 NYSTISD
-393 AFTAVHCVDDPRM
+393 AFSAVHCVDDPRL
-406 TDKNAMLETAR
+406 TDKNALLETAKR
-417 QYKAAA
+417 YKAAA

-437 SCAFWPAPVTGEIA
+437 SCAFWPAPVSGRTE

-476 GVNLAKQLN
+476 GVNLAKALN

-493 EQHTVFL
+493 VQHTVFL
-500 QGRQCVDDIG
+500 QGQKCVDDAG

>member
-1 MVRLL
+1 M
-6 SVLLVI
+6 LLVI
-12 PLLASCTSIIEGDAK
+12 PLLASCTSILEGTAK

-40 VPTGLEKYYG
+40 VPAGLEKFYG
-50 QQLAWQECASF
+50 QQLAWQDCAPF

-72 TKRDVECTRLQ
+72 SKRDVECTRLQ
-83 VPLDYT
+83 VPLDYS

-96 TIGVLRYKATGQKIG
+96 TIGVLRYRATGQKIG
-111 SLLINPGGPGASG
+111 SLLINPGGPGGSG
-124 MASAAA
+124 MASAAG
-130 MVSDYR
+130 MVADYR

-151 RGIGASDPA
+151 RGIGASEPE
-160 VKCLTGPERDQDRLD
+160 VKCLTGPERDAERLD
-175 LDVDTSPAGI
+175 LDVDTSAEGI

-230 DAKLSYVG
+230 DAKLTYVG

-259 LVLDGAVDPAQDPGQ
+259 LILDGAVDPTQDQ
-274 STVAQARGFQRSFD
+274 LASLVAQAAGFQKAFD
-288 QFVKWCRDRGK
+288 EFVKWCREKRD

-305 DGSNSDAN
+305 DGSSSDAN
-313 ASFRQLTLPLIEK
+313 ASFRQLTTPLIQK
-326 PVAVGDRKLSY
+326 PVDVGNRKLSY
-337 NDAITATI
+337 NDAITAAI
-345 QALYSEQFWPLL
+345 QAMYSQQLWPVLL
-357 QQGLDELK
+357 DGLNELK
-365 NGKGAML
+365 KGRGTTL
-372 LRLADVYLDRDDQG
+372 LRLADAYFDRDDQG

-393 AFTAVHCVDDPRM
+393 AFNAVHCVDDPRL
-406 TDKNAMLETAR
+406 TDKNALLETAKK
-417 QYKAAA
+417 YKEAA

-430 PPGAALD
+430 PPGAPLD
-437 SCAFWPAPVTGEIA
+437 ACAFWPAPVTGRTD
-451 PPKADGIPPLLVIS
+451 PPKADGIPPLLIIS
-465 TTGDPATPYEA
+465 TTKDPATPYEA
-476 GVNLAKQLN
+476 GVNLAKALN

-493 EQHTVFL
+493 VQHTVFL
-500 QGRQCVDDIG
+500 QGEKCVDDIG

>member
-1 MVRLL
+1 L

-12 PLLASCTSIIEGDAK
+12 PLLASCTSIVEGTSK
-27 PGVSFEKPGPAGT
+27 PGVIFEKTGPAGT
-40 VPTGLEKYYG
+40 VPAGLEEFYG
-50 QQLAWQECASF
+50 QKLGWENCAPY

-66 SRQAYG
+66 SREAYG
-72 TKRDVECTRLQ
+72 TKRDVECTRLR
-83 VPLDYT
+83 VPLDYS
-89 KPDGDTI
+89 KPTGDTI

-111 SLLINPGGPGASG
+111 SLLTNPGGPGASG
-124 MASAAA
+124 MASAAG
-130 MVSDYR
+130 MITEYR
-136 KTELGKRFDLIGFDP
+136 KTALAARFDLVGFDP
-151 RGIGASDPA
+151 RGIGASEPA
-160 VKCLTGPERDQDRLD
+160 VKCLTGPERDAERLD

-185 AQTEQENKA
+185 AQTEQENRA
-194 YAEKCAAGTKF
+194 YAEKCAAETKF
-205 GAAMLANMGTRDV
+205 GASMLANLGTRDV

-259 LVLDGAVDPAQDPGQ
+259 LILDGAVDPTQDQ
-274 STVAQARGFQRSFD
+274 LASLVAQAAGFQKAFD
-288 QFVKWCRDRGK
+288 EFVKWCRGK
-299 CPLVSK
+299 KDCPLG
-305 DGSNSDAN
+305 DDAN
-313 ASFRQLTLPLIEK
+313 ASFRQLTTPLIQK
-326 PVAVGDRKLSY
+326 PVGVGDRKLSY
-337 NDAITATI
+337 NDAITAAI
-345 QALYSEQFWPLL
+345 QAMYSEQLWPILL
-357 QQGLDELK
+357 NGLQELK
-365 NGKGAML
+365 SGKGTTL
-372 LRLADVYLDRDDQG
+372 LRLADAYYDRDDQG

-393 AFTAVHCVDDPRM
+393 AFNAVHCVDDARL
-406 TDKNAMLETAR
+406 TDKNALLETAK

-437 SCAFWPAPVTGEIA
+437 ACSFWPAPVSATIA

-465 TTGDPATPYEA
+465 TTGDPATPYQA
-476 GVNLAKQLN
+476 GVNLAKALN

-493 EQHTVFL
+493 VQHTVFL
-500 QGRQCVDDIG
+500 QGDRCVDDAG
-510 VKYLID
+510 VKYLVD

>member
-1 MVRLL
+1 M
-6 SVLLVI
+6 LLVI
-12 PLLASCTSIIEGDAK
+12 PLLASCTSIIEGTSK
-27 PGVSFEKPGPAGT
+27 PGVIFEETGPAGT
-40 VPTGLEKYYG
+40 VPAGLEEFYG
-50 QQLAWQECASF
+50 QKLGWESCAPY

-66 SRQAYG
+66 SREAYG
-72 TKRDVECTRLQ
+72 TKRDVECTRLR

-89 KPDGDTI
+89 KPTGDTI

-111 SLLINPGGPGASG
+111 SLLTNPGGPGASG
-124 MASAAA
+124 MASAAGMITA
-130 MVSDYR
+130 YR
-136 KTELGKRFDLIGFDP
+136 KTDLAAKFDLVGFDP
-151 RGIGASDPA
+151 RGIGASEPA
-160 VKCLTGPERDQDRLD
+160 VKCLTGPERDAERLD

-194 YAEKCAAGTKF
+194 YAEKCAAETKF
-205 GAAMLANMGTRDV
+205 GASMLANLGTRDV

-259 LVLDGAVDPAQDPGQ
+259 LILDGAVDPTQDQ
-274 STVAQARGFQRSFD
+274 LASLVAQAAGFQKAFD
-288 QFVKWCRDRGK
+288 EFVKWCRGK
-299 CPLVSK
+299 NDCPLG
-305 DGSNSDAN
+305 DDAN
-313 ASFRQLTLPLIEK
+313 ASFRQLTTPLIQK
-326 PVAVGDRKLSY
+326 PVTVGDRKLSY
-337 NDAITATI
+337 NDAITAAI
-345 QALYSEQFWPLL
+345 QAMYSEQLWPILL
-357 QQGLDELK
+357 NGLQELK
-365 NGKGAML
+365 SGKGTTL
-372 LRLADVYLDRDDQG
+372 LRLADAYYDRDDQG
-386 NYSTITD
+386 SYSTITD
-393 AFTAVHCVDDPRM
+393 AFNAVHCVDDARL
-406 TDKNAMLETAR
+406 TDKNALLETAK

-437 SCAFWPAPVTGEIA
+437 ACSFWPAPVSATIA

-476 GVNLAKQLN
+476 GVNLAKALN

-493 EQHTVFL
+493 VQHTVFL
-500 QGRQCVDDIG
+500 QGDQCVDGAG

>member
-1 MVRLL
+1 M
-6 SVLLVI
+6 LLVI
-12 PLLASCTSIIEGDAK
+12 PLLASCTSIIEGAAK

-40 VPTGLEKYYG
+40 VPAGLEKYYG
-50 QQLAWQECASF
+50 QQLAWQECSSF

-72 TKRDVECTRLQ
+72 SKKDVDCTRLQ
-83 VPLDYT
+83 VPLDYS

-96 TIGVLRYKATGQKIG
+96 TIGVLRYRATGQKIG

-124 MASAAA
+124 MAAAA
-130 MVSDYR
+130 GMVSDYR
-136 KTELGKRFDLIGFDP
+136 KTELGTRFDLIGFDP

-160 VKCLTGPERDQDRLD
+160 VKCLTGPERDAERLD
-175 LDVDTSPAGI
+175 LDVDTSAQGI

-194 YAEKCAAGTKF
+194 YAEKCASGTKF
-205 GAAMLANMGTRDV
+205 GASMLANLGTRDV

-259 LVLDGAVDPAQDPGQ
+259 LVLDGAVDPTQDQLASLVGQ
-274 STVAQARGFQRSFD
+274 AAGFQKAFNE
-288 QFVKWCRDRGK
+288 FVKWCRDKGD
-299 CPLVSK
+299 CPLG
-305 DGSNSDAN
+305 DDAN
-313 ASFRQLTLPLIEK
+313 TSFRQLTTPLIQK
-326 PVAVGDRKLSY
+326 PVNVGDRKLSY

-345 QALYSEQFWPLL
+345 QALYSEQLWPLL
-357 QQGLDELK
+357 LNGLNELK
-365 NGKGAML
+365 NGKGRVLMT
-372 LRLADVYLDRDDQG
+372 LADAYFDRDDQG

-393 AFTAVHCVDDPRM
+393 AFSAVHCVDDPRL
-406 TDKNAMLETAR
+406 TDKNALLETAKK
-417 QYKAAA
+417 YKEAA

-437 SCAFWPAPVTGEIA
+437 SCAFWPAPVSGRTE

-465 TTGDPATPYEA
+465 TTGDPATPYES
-476 GVNLAKQLN
+476 GVNLAKALN

-493 EQHTVFL
+493 VQHTVFL
-500 QGRQCVDDIG
+500 QGQKCVDDAG

>member
-1 MVRLL
+1 MARLL

-12 PLLASCTSIIEGDAK
+12 PLLASCTSIIEGTSK
-27 PGVSFEKPGPAGT
+27 PGVVFEKTGPAGT
-40 VPTGLEKYYG
+40 VPAGLEEFYG
-50 QQLAWQECASF
+50 QKLGWEDCAPY

-66 SRQAYG
+66 SREAYG
-72 TKRDVECTRLQ
+72 TKRDVQCTRLR
-83 VPLDYT
+83 VPLDYG
-89 KPDGDTI
+89 KPTGDTI

-111 SLLINPGGPGASG
+111 SLLTNPGGPGASG
-124 MASAAA
+124 MASAAGMITA
-130 MVSDYR
+130 YR
-136 KTELGKRFDLIGFDP
+136 KTELAAKFDLVGFDP
-151 RGIGASDPA
+151 RGIGASEPA
-160 VKCLTGPERDQDRLD
+160 VKCLTGPERDAERLD

-185 AQTEQENKA
+185 AQTEQENRA
-194 YAEKCAAGTKF
+194 YAEKCAAETKF
-205 GAAMLANMGTRDV
+205 GASMLANLGTRDV

-259 LVLDGAVDPAQDPGQ
+259 LILDGAVDPTQDQ
-274 STVAQARGFQRSFD
+274 LASLVAQAAGFQKAFD
-288 QFVKWCRDRGK
+288 EFVKWCRGK
-299 CPLVSK
+299 NDCPLG
-305 DGSNSDAN
+305 DDAN
-313 ASFRQLTLPLIEK
+313 ASFRQLTTPLIQK
-326 PVAVGDRKLSY
+326 PVDVGDRKLSY
-337 NDAITATI
+337 NDAITAAI
-345 QALYSEQFWPLL
+345 QAMYSEQLWPILL
-357 QQGLDELK
+357 DGLQELK
-365 NGKGAML
+365 NGKGTRL
-372 LRLADVYLDRDDQG
+372 LALADAYFDRDDQG
-386 NYSTITD
+386 DYSTITD
-393 AFTAVHCVDDPRM
+393 AFNAVHCVDDARL
-406 TDKNAMLETAR
+406 TDKNALLETAK

-437 SCAFWPAPVTGEIA
+437 ACSFWPAPVSATIA

-476 GVNLAKQLN
+476 GVNLAKALN

-493 EQHTVFL
+493 VQHTVFL
-500 QGRQCVDDIG
+500 QGDQCVDAAG
-510 VKYLID
+510 VKYLVD